1 MGRDWEKEVR
11 DYLASGKTQSEFARE
26 RGLSTSDLSTRLKRA
41 RKSVGSVGFVAVGNP
56 ERIELEVSGVL
67 IRVQAKDLP
76 LLLRSLT

>member
-1 MGRDWEKEVR
+1 MMKRDWEKEVR

-26 RGLSTSDLSTRLKRA
+26 RGLSTSDLSMRLKRA
-41 RKSVGSVGFVAVGNP
+41 RKSVGFVAVGSP

-76 LLLRSLT
+76 LVLKSLS

>member
-1 MGRDWEKEVR
+1 MKRDWEKEVR

-41 RKSVGSVGFVAVGNP
+41 RKTGAFIPLGRP
-56 ERIELEVSGVL
+56 ERVELEVSGVL

-76 LLLRSLT
+76 LVFKSLLGS

>member
-1 MGRDWEKEVR
+1 MKRDWEKEVR

-41 RKSVGSVGFVAVGNP
+41 RKSIGFVAVGNP

-76 LLLRSLT
+76 LVLRSLT